1 MSFEGLGGWDALA
14 TGGAK
19 RRPPEGCTCRV
30 GSLATA
36 QAPQAAPPND
46 AEGLASKPAPGVAAS
61 AAQTRPRG
69 PRARARVLI

>member
-1 MSFEGLGGWDALA
+1 MSFEGLGGWTRSLLVAPSAGLPKA
-14 TGGAK
+14 
-19 RRPPEGCTCRV
+19 CSCRV

-36 QAPQAAPPND
+36 QTPRAAPPKH